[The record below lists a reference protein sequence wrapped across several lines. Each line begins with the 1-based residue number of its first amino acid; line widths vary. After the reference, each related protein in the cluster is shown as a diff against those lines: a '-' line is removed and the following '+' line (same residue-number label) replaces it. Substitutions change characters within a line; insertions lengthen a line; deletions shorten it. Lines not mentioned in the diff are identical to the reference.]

1 MNTGFKLSHRLA
13 RGFWMVGAAVTLAA
27 CSGESVTDP
36 IEKPGPTTNPV
47 STISIS
53 PQTASVAPSATLQL
67 TVVLRDANGA
77 ELTGRA
83 ITWTTSAASV
93 ATVTSAGVVAGADT
107 GTATIKAASEGKS
120 ATATVTVTRSAPP
133 PPPPPPAPGE
143 HAGYFV
149 SPSGTSGGDGSK
161 ARPWDLPTALANA
174 AGKVQPGD
182 TVWLRG
188 GTYKGA
194 FRSQLRGTSTKP
206 VVVRQYPG
214 ERAII
219 DANGTMASTWYVAGE
234 YSVFWGFEITN
245 SYPTRVFS
253 SSTDRRSNVIANYA
267 NHTKYI
273 NLVIHDGGVGFYNE
287 SPYYDVEVVGC
298 VIYNEGF
305 QRTDRGHGHAIY
317 LRSNTGP
324 VTARDNIMFNQFG
337 YGVHVFTNP
346 GEGQLNN
353 IRLEGN
359 IAFNNGTLSTNST
372 SSNILFGGDA
382 YSTGGV
388 LKNNYTYE
396 SPSVAATNVLV
407 GWGATKNGTV
417 SLQDNYIAG
426 GATVL
431 EVGYWSSFTATN
443 NRLMGV
449 DTVVNLNDPALT
461 MSKFSGQTQATLPTA
476 TKVVVRKNPY
486 EAGRANIAVYNWGG
500 DGSVSVD
507 LTGIVPNG
515 ASYEIRNVQ
524 SWFGTPVL
532 SGTYSG
538 GSVTLPIRAVSPPV
552 PVGFSSSRAPST
564 GTKFNA
570 YVVMIRE

>member
-1 MNTGFKLSHRLA
+1 MKTGFKLSHRLA

-27 CSGESVTDP
+27 CAGESLTDP
-36 IEKPGPTTNPV
+36 TDPGTSTKPV

-53 PQTASVAPSATLQL
+53 PQTANVDLNGTTQL
-67 TVVLRDANGA
+67 TVVLRDASGA
-77 ELTGRA
+77 ALSGRA
-83 ITWTTSAASV
+83 ITWTTTAASI
-93 ATVTSAGVVAGADT
+93 ATVTSAGVVQGADT
-107 GTATIKAASEGKS
+107 GTATIKASSEGKS
-120 ATATVTVTRSAPP
+120 ATATVMVHPRAPQP
-133 PPPPPPAPGE
+133 VSGE

-149 SPSGTSGGDGSK
+149 SPSGSSSGDGSQS
-161 ARPWDLPTALANA
+161 RPWDLPTALANA

-188 GTYKGA
+188 GTYKGS
-194 FRSQLRGTSTKP
+194 FRSMLRGTASQP

-219 DANGTMASTWYVAGE
+219 DANGTSVSTWYVGGD
-234 YSVFWGFEITN
+234 YSVFWGFELTN

-253 SSTDRRSNVIANYA
+253 NTTDRRSNVVANYA

-273 NLVIHDGGVGFYNE
+273 NLIVHDGGVGFYNE
-287 SPYYDVEVVGC
+287 APYYDVEIVGC
-298 VIYNEGF
+298 VLYNEGF

-359 IAFNNGTLSTNST
+359 ISFNNGTLSTNSM
-372 SSNILFGGDA
+372 SSNILFGGDD

-396 SPSVAATNVLV
+396 SPSVAAKNVEV
-407 GWGATKNGTV
+407 GYGALKNGTV
-417 SLQDNYIAG
+417 QLQDNYFAG
-426 GATVL
+426 GASVL
-431 EVGYWSSFTATN
+431 EVGYWSSITATSN
-443 NRLMGV
+443 QLMGTG
-449 DTVVNLNDPALT
+449 TVVNLNDPALT
-461 MSKFSGQTQATLPTA
+461 MSKFSGQTQAALPTA

-486 EAGRANIAVYNWGG
+486 EAGRANVAVYNWGG
-500 DGSVSVD
+500 ASSVQLD
-507 LTGIVPNG
+507 LSNILPAG

-524 SWFGTPVL
+524 NWFGSPVV

-538 GSVTLPIRAVSPPV
+538 GSVTLPMRAVTPPV

-564 GTKFNA
+564 GTQFNA
-570 YVVMIRE
+570 YVVLIKQ

>member
-1 MNTGFKLSHRLA
+1 MKTGFKLSHRLA
-13 RGFWMVGAAVTLAA
+13 RGFWMVGAAATLAA
-27 CSGESVTDP
+27 CAGESLTDP
-36 IEKPGPTTNPV
+36 ISNPSTNPV
-47 STISIS
+47 SSVIVS
-53 PQTASVAPSATLQL
+53 PTTANVTLSGTLQL
-67 TVVLRDANGA
+67 SAVLKDAAGATLSGRQVSWTSDAGSIASVSANG
-77 ELTGRA
+77 LV
-83 ITWTTSAASV
+83 AAS
-93 ATVTSAGVVAGADT
+93 TSDT
-107 GTATIKAASEGKS
+107 GEATITASSEG
-120 ATATVTVTRSAPP
+120 RSAS
-133 PPPPPPAPGE
+133 ARVKVRKDGTPGVR
-143 HAGYFV
+143 AGHYV
-149 SPSGTSGGDGSK
+149 SPSGSSSGDGSVG
-161 ARPWDLPTALANA
+161 RPWDLPTALANT

-188 GTYKGA
+188 GTYKGS
-194 FRSQLRGTSTKP
+194 FRSMLRGTASKP

-219 DANGTMASTWYVAGE
+219 DANGTSVSTWYVGGE

-245 SYPTRVFS
+245 SYPTRVL
-253 SSTDRRSNVIANYA
+253 SSTERRSNVIANYA

-273 NLVIHDGGVGFYNE
+273 NLVVHDGGVGFYNE
-287 SPYYDVEVVGC
+287 SPYYDVEIVGC
-298 VIYNEGF
+298 VMYNEGF
-305 QRTDRGHGHAIY
+305 QRPDRGHGHAIY

-324 VTARDNIMFNQFG
+324 VTARDNILFNQFG

-359 IAFNNGTLSTNST
+359 ISFNNGTLSTNST

-388 LKNNYTYE
+388 LKDNYTYE
-396 SPSVAATNVLV
+396 SPSVAAKNVEV
-407 GWGATKNGTV
+407 GYGATKNGTV
-417 SLQDNYIAG
+417 QLQDNYFAG

-431 EVGYWSSFTATN
+431 EVGYWATLTATN
-443 NRLMGV
+443 NRLMGAS
-449 DTVVNLNDPALT
+449 TVVNVNDPAIT
-461 MSKFSGQTQATLPTA
+461 MSKFTGQTQAALPTA

-500 DGSVSVD
+500 DGSVAVD
-507 LTGIVPNG
+507 LSDILPAG

-524 SWFGTPVL
+524 DWFGSPVV

-538 GSVTLPIRAVSPPV
+538 GSVTLPMRAVSPPV

-564 GTKFNA
+564 GTQFNA

>member
-1 MNTGFKLSHRLA
+1 MIGT
-13 RGFWMVGAAVTLAA
+13 AATLAA
-27 CSGESVTDP
+27 CAGESLTNP
-36 IEKPGPTTNPV
+36 ASNNPV
-47 STISIS
+47 STIAIS
-53 PQTASVAPSATLQL
+53 PQTAEVAVSGTLQL
-67 TVVLRDANGA
+67 SAVLHDLDGAALSGRTVS
-77 ELTGRA
+77 
-83 ITWTTSAASV
+83 WTTNDGSI
-93 ATVTSAGVVAGADT
+93 ATVSFNGLVAGADT
-107 GTATIKAASEGKS
+107 GTTTISASSEGKVAS
-120 ATATVTVTRSAPP
+120 ATIHVSPP
-133 PPPPPPAPGE
+133 PPSA
-143 HAGYFV
+143 HSGYFV
-149 SPSGTSGGDGSK
+149 SPSGSSSGDGSQ

-188 GTYKGA
+188 GTYKGS
-194 FRSQLRGTSTKP
+194 FRSMLRGTASQP

-219 DANGTMASTWYVAGE
+219 DANGTSVSTWYVGGE

-245 SYPTRVFS
+245 SYPTRVL
-253 SSTDRRSNVIANYA
+253 SSTERRSNVVANYA

-287 SPYYDVEVVGC
+287 SPYYDVEIVGC
-298 VIYNEGF
+298 VLYNEGF
-305 QRTDRGHGHAIY
+305 QRPDRGHGHAIY

-324 VTARDNIMFNQFG
+324 VTARDNVMFNQFG

-359 IAFNNGTLSTNST
+359 ISFNNGTLSTNST
-372 SSNILFGGDA
+372 SSNILFGGDD

-388 LKNNYTYE
+388 LKENYTYE
-396 SPSVAATNVLV
+396 SPSVAAKNVQV
-407 GWGATKNGTV
+407 GYGATQNGTV
-417 SLQDNYIAG
+417 QLQDNYFAG

-431 EVGYWSSFTATN
+431 DVGYWSTLTATN

-449 DTVVNLNDPALT
+449 GTVVTVNDPAIT
-461 MSKFSGQTQATLPTA
+461 MSKFAGQMQAALPTA

-500 DGSVSVD
+500 DGSVSLD
-507 LTGIVPNG
+507 LSGILPQG

-524 SWFGTPVL
+524 DWFGSPVV

-564 GTKFNA
+564 GTQFNA

>member
-1 MNTGFKLSHRLA
+1 MKTGFKLSHRLA

-27 CSGESVTDP
+27 CAGESLTDP
-36 IEKPGPTTNPV
+36 TDPGTSTKPV

-53 PQTASVAPSATLQL
+53 PQTANVDLNGTTQL
-67 TVVLRDANGA
+67 TVVLRDENGTA
-77 ELTGRA
+77 LSGRA
-83 ITWTTSAASV
+83 ITWTTTAASI
-93 ATVTSAGVVAGADT
+93 ATVTSAGVVEGADT
-107 GTATIKAASEGKS
+107 GTATIKASSEGKS
-120 ATATVTVTRSAPP
+120 ASATVMVHPRAQPVS
-133 PPPPPPAPGE
+133 GD

-149 SPSGTSGGDGSK
+149 SPSGSSSGDGSQS
-161 ARPWDLPTALANA
+161 RPWDLPTALANA

-188 GTYKGA
+188 GTYKGS
-194 FRSQLRGTSTKP
+194 FRSMLRGTASQP

-219 DANGTMASTWYVAGE
+219 DANGTSVSTWYVGGD
-234 YSVFWGFEITN
+234 YSVFWGFELTN

-253 SSTDRRSNVIANYA
+253 NTTDRRSNVVANYA

-273 NLVIHDGGVGFYNE
+273 NLIVHDGGVGFYNE
-287 SPYYDVEVVGC
+287 APYYDVEIVGC
-298 VIYNEGF
+298 VLYNEGF

-359 IAFNNGTLSTNST
+359 ISFNNGTLSTNST
-372 SSNILFGGDA
+372 SSNILFGGDD

-388 LKNNYTYE
+388 LKSNYTYE
-396 SPSVAATNVLV
+396 SPSVAAKNVHV
-407 GWGATKNGTV
+407 GYGSMQNGTV
-417 SLQDNYIAG
+417 QLQDNYFAG

-431 EVGYWSSFTATN
+431 EVGYWSTFTATN
-443 NRLMGV
+443 NQLMGTS
-449 DTVVNLNDPALT
+449 TVVNVNDPALT
-461 MSKFSGQTQATLPTA
+461 MSKFAGQTQAALPTA

-486 EAGRANIAVYNWGG
+486 EAGRANIAVYNWSGA
-500 DGSVSVD
+500 GSVQLD
-507 LTGIVPNG
+507 LSGILPAG
-515 ASYEIRNVQ
+515 ATYEIRNVQ
-524 SWFGTPVL
+524 DWFGTPVV

-538 GSVTLPIRAVSPPV
+538 GSVTLPIRAVTPPV

-564 GTKFNA
+564 GTQFNA
-570 YVVMIRE
+570 YVVLIKQ